1 MGQMP
6 EALNALV
13 TGGGRGIG
21 AVIAAA
27 LARAGMRV
35 TILGRDKARLEA
47 RILAGDAAAHIVAD
61 VADTGFEKIMAA
73 AAADQAFDILV
84 NNAGAAISAPFLK
97 TGHADFQRMLDVNLL
112 GPVIATRALLPGM
125 IERKFGRVINI
136 ASTAALKGY
145 PYVSAYVTAKH
156 GLLGFTRSLAVELAK
171 TGVTVNAVCPGFTD
185 TDMVDA
191 GVQAIVAKTGRTAEA
206 IRAEFIKTNPMGRLI
221 APEEVAD
228 AVCFLARRESG
239 SITGSAIAVA
249 GGEI

>member
-1 MGQMP
+1 MP